1 MFFIN
6 IMFLDHIILFL
17 NVLEQFAIRVEI
29 FGFETGDII
38 KYVNFIFYTSDD
50 DYLKDIIAKTDG
62 CAIED
67 PYSIVRESKL
77 NLDQKLINDNIFHK
91 LNYYPGSVTTLSIKF
106 II

>member
-1 MFFIN
+1 MFF
-6 IMFLDHIILFL
+6 DHIILFL

-67 PYSIVRESKL
+67 PYAIVREAKL
-77 NLDQKLINDNIFHK
+77 SLDQKIINDTIFQK
-91 LNYYPGSVTTLSIKF
+91 LDYNYCSLTTSSIKF